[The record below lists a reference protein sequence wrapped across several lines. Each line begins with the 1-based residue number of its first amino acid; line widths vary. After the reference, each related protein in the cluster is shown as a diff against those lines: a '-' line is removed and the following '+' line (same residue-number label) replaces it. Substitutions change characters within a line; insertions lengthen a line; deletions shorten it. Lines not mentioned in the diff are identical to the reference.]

1 MPDMN
6 IFAYTL
12 ANIGGFRDNKKQYKT
27 KQKKNSQPN
36 GMTKTHADK
45 PYLQLS

>member
-6 IFAYTL
+6 IFAHTL
-12 ANIGGFRDNKKQYKT
+12 TNKEGFRDKT
-27 KQKKNSQPN
+27 IQNKKNSQPN
-36 GMTKTHADK
+36 GMTKTHVDK

>member
-6 IFAYTL
+6 IFAHTL
-12 ANIGGFRDNKKQYKT
+12 TNKGGSRDKTKQYKT
-27 KQKKNSQPN
+27 KNSQPN